1 MSERFSCIYYFRAFF
16 YALALRGAFRR
27 LYPVIGALALRLLRQ
42 VLIRQVQEN
51 ALFDVAVK
59 RADTNRGFERPAL

>member
-1 MSERFSCIYYFRAFF
+1 MPESDSLVNHFRAFF
-16 YALALRGAFRR
+16 YALTPRGAFRR